1 MWTKSLFGHR
11 VRGVKRP
18 SHSVTSRKDNRRRR
32 LAFEP
37 LEDRRLLSNLLVTS
51 NADDGSAGT
60 LRAKIDQAN
69 SDGKSNIADAIYFS
83 TSLAGDQITLSQ
95 GALPLN
101 AGAAVTIWDTDQSG
115 NTVPITIKGAGTNLL
130 QVASGA

>member
-1 MWTKSLFGHR
+1 MWSKSRLGRGTRGIRQSGRSSSSR
-11 VRGVKRP
+11 VN
-18 SHSVTSRKDNRRRR
+18 NRQGR

-69 SDGKSNIADAIYFS
+69 SDGKNNIVDAIYFS

-115 NTVPITIKGAGTNLL
+115 NT
-130 QVASGA
+130 